1 MKKGFV
7 IAIVV
12 TIGLISLSVSGVG
25 TLSKNSSVVS
35 DRAETITPRYY
46 CPMHPQVRSDKPGQC
61 PICHMQLV
69 EEEQQ
74 DEQLSDHT
82 GHSDNEEI
90 SSAEKNTVSHSRA
103 PFMLSPAKQEL
114 IGVRTEAI
122 KRVLLT
128 QNITASGTVAYD
140 PELFTAFREYRLA
153 LRDTSSKGSPS
164 ADSLTSSSKTK
175 LRLFGLS
182 DAVIDELARE
192 KRELSEL
199 LLPSGTAWIYAE
211 LFDYEIS
218 AIKEGEFVTA
228 KAPALDGMEFNGTVL
243 SVSPLLNPESRT
255 IRVIVEVSDKERK
268 LRPSTYLLVQFN
280 VELGEKLAVRN
291 DSVIISGN
299 EAITF
304 VRRESNKF
312 EPRKVTLGR
321 AVGDRYEVLSG
332 LTEGEEVV
340 TAANFLIDSESRLQ
354 AVARGSVAESG
365 GGSGHA
371 HN

>member
-1 MKKGFV
+1 MKKVFV
-7 IAIVV
+7 ITIVV
-12 TIGLISLSVSGVG
+12 TIGLILLYLRGVG
-25 TLSKNSSVVS
+25 TLSKNSSAVS
-35 DRAETITPRYY
+35 DKVKAIAPRYY
-46 CPMHPQVRSDKPGQC
+46 CPMHPQVRSDRPGQC
-61 PICHMQLV
+61 PICHMHLV
-69 EEEQQ
+69 REEQP
-74 DEQLSDHT
+74 DEQHSNHE
-82 GHSDNEEI
+82 GPSDNEGI
-90 SSAEKNTVSHSRA
+90 SSGEKDAISHPRT
-103 PFMLSPAKQEL
+103 PFMLSAAKQEL
-114 IGVRTEAI
+114 IGVRTEVI

-128 QNITASGTVAYD
+128 QNITASGSVAYD

-153 LRDTSSKGSPS
+153 LRDTSNKNSLN
-164 ADSLTSSSKTK
+164 ADSLTSSSKIK

-182 DAVIDELARE
+182 DAVIDRLARDS
-192 KRELSEL
+192 RELSEL
-199 LLPSGTAWIYAE
+199 LLPNGTAWIYAE

-218 AIKEGEFVTA
+218 AIKEGQAVTA
-228 KAPALDGMEFNGTVL
+228 KAPALDGMEFNGKVL

-255 IRVIVEVSDKERK
+255 IRVIVEVSDKEQK
-268 LRPSTYLLVQFN
+268 LRPSTYLLAQFK
-280 VELGEKLAVRN
+280 VELGEKLAIRN

-304 VRRESNKF
+304 VRRESNQF

-332 LTEGEEVV
+332 LAEGEEVV

-354 AVARGSVAESG
+354 AVARRSG

>member
-7 IAIVV
+7 ITIVV
-12 TIGLISLSVSGVG
+12 TIGLISLYISGVG
-25 TLSKNSSVVS
+25 TLSNNSSVVS
-35 DRAETITPRYY
+35 DKAEAIAPRYY
-46 CPMHPQVRSDKPGQC
+46 CPMHPQVRSDRPGQC

-69 EEEQQ
+69 EEEQH
-74 DEQLSDHT
+74 DEQHSDHE

-90 SSAEKNTVSHSRA
+90 TSGEKDIISHSRA
-103 PFMLSPAKQEL
+103 PFMLSQAKQEL
-114 IGVRTEAI
+114 IGVRTEVV
-122 KRVLLT
+122 KRVALT
-128 QNITASGTVAYD
+128 QNVAASGTVAYD

-153 LRDTSSKGSPS
+153 LRDTGVEGSLK
-164 ADSLTSSSKTK
+164 ANSLTSSSKTK

-182 DAVIDELARE
+182 DTVIDKLARD
-192 KRELSEL
+192 KMELTEL
-199 LLPSGTAWIYAE
+199 LLPNGTAWIYAE

-218 AIKEGEFVTA
+218 AIKEGQAVTA
-228 KAPALDGMEFNGTVL
+228 KAPALDGMEFAGTVL
-243 SVSPLLNPESRT
+243 SISPLLNPASRT

-268 LRPSTYLLVQFN
+268 LRPSTYLLVKFK
-280 VELGEKLAVRN
+280 VELGEKLAIRN

-304 VRRESNKF
+304 VRRETNQF

-321 AVGDRYEVLSG
+321 SVGDRYEVLSG
-332 LTEGEEVV
+332 LIEGEEVV

-354 AVARGSVAESG
+354 AVARGSG

>member
-12 TIGLISLSVSGVG
+12 TMGLISLYISGVG
-25 TLSKNSSVVS
+25 TLSNNSSIDS
-35 DRAETITPRYY
+35 NKAEAIAPRYY
-46 CPMHPQVRSDKPGQC
+46 CPMHPQVRSDRRGQC

-74 DEQLSDHT
+74 DNHLSGHED
-82 GHSDNEEI
+82 HSDNEEI
-90 SSAEKNTVSHSRA
+90 SSGKKAVSHSRA
-103 PFMLSPAKQEL
+103 PFMLSAAKQEL
-114 IGVRTEAI
+114 IGVRTEVI
-122 KRVLLT
+122 KRVALT

-153 LRDTSSKGSPS
+153 LRNANSKDSSN

-182 DAVIDELARE
+182 DSVIDKLARD

-199 LLPSGTAWIYAE
+199 LLPSGAAWIYAE

-218 AIKEGEFVTA
+218 AIMEGQFVTA
-228 KAPALDGMEFNGTVL
+228 KAPALDGMEFAGTVL
-243 SVSPLLNPESRT
+243 SVSSLLNPESRT
-255 IRVIVEVSDKERK
+255 IRVIVEVTDKERK
-268 LRPSTYLLVQFN
+268 LRPSTYLLVQFK
-280 VELGEKLAVRN
+280 VELGEKLTIPN
-291 DSVIISGN
+291 DSVVISGN

-304 VRRESNKF
+304 VRRESNQF
-312 EPRKVTLGR
+312 EPRNLTLGR

-354 AVARGSVAESG
+354 AVARGSG

>member
-1 MKKGFV
+1 MKRGFI
-7 IAIVV
+7 IATVV
-12 TIGLISLSVSGVG
+12 AIGLVSLYIGGVG
-25 TLSKNSSVVS
+25 RPSKNSSIVS
-35 DRAETITPRYY
+35 DQAKVIVPRYY
-46 CPMHPQVRSDKPGQC
+46 CPMHPQVRSDRPGQC

-69 EEEQQ
+69 EEEQH
-74 DEQLSDHT
+74 SDHED
-82 GHSDNEEI
+82 HSDNGSGAKDI
-90 SSAEKNTVSHSRA
+90 ISHSRA
-103 PFMLSPAKQEL
+103 SFMLSPAKQEL
-114 IGVRTEAI
+114 IGVRTEVV
-122 KRVLLT
+122 KRALLT
-128 QNITASGTVAYD
+128 QSITASGVVAYD
-140 PELFTAFREYRLA
+140 PDLFTAFREYRLS
-153 LRDTSSKGSPS
+153 LRDASAKISPN

-182 DAVIDELARE
+182 DTVIDKLARD

-218 AIKEGEFVTA
+218 DIKEGQSVTA
-228 KAPALDGMEFNGTVL
+228 KAPALDGMEFSGKVL

-255 IRVIVEVSDKERK
+255 IRVIVEVSDKEQK
-268 LRPSTYLLVQFN
+268 LRPSTYLLVRFK
-280 VELGEKLAVRN
+280 VELGEKLAIRN

-304 VRRESNKF
+304 VRLESTQF

-321 AVGDRYEVLSG
+321 AIGDSYEVLSG
-332 LTEGEEVV
+332 LAEGEEVV

-354 AVARGSVAESG
+354 AVARGSG
-365 GGSGHA
+365 GGSGHS

>member
-1 MKKGFV
+1 MKKSFV

-12 TIGLISLSVSGVG
+12 AIGLVSLYVSGVG
-25 TLSKNSSVVS
+25 TPSKNSSVVS
-35 DRAETITPRYY
+35 DKAKQITPRYY
-46 CPMHPQVRSDKPGQC
+46 CPMHPQVRSDRPGQC

-69 EEEQQ
+69 EEEQH
-74 DEQLSDHT
+74 DEHE
-82 GHSDNEEI
+82 GHSDNEER
-90 SSAEKNTVSHSRA
+90 SSGEKDTISHSRA
-103 PFMLSPAKQEL
+103 TFMLSPTKQEL
-114 IGVRTEAI
+114 IGVRTEVLE
-122 KRVLLT
+122 RVLLT
-128 QNITASGTVAYD
+128 QNVTASGTVAYD

-153 LRDTSSKGSPS
+153 LRDTSSKGSPK
-164 ADSLTSSSKTK
+164 ADSLTSSIKKTM
-175 LRLFGLS
+175 RLFGLS
-182 DAVIDELARE
+182 DAVIDRLARD

-199 LLPSGTAWIYAE
+199 LLPNGAAWIYAE

-218 AIKEGEFVTA
+218 AIKEGQSVSA
-228 KAPALDGMEFNGTVL
+228 KAPALDGMEFTGAVL

-268 LRPSTYLLVQFN
+268 LRPSTYLLVQFK
-280 VELGEKLAVRN
+280 VELGEKLAIRN

-304 VRRESNKF
+304 VRRESNQF

-332 LTEGEEVV
+332 ITEGEEVV

-354 AVARGSVAESG
+354 AVARGSG

>member
-12 TIGLISLSVSGVG
+12 TIGLISLYISGVG

-35 DRAETITPRYY
+35 DKAEAIAPRYY
-46 CPMHPQVRSDKPGQC
+46 CPMHPQVRSDRPGQC

-69 EEEQQ
+69 EEEQH
-74 DEQLSDHT
+74 DEQLSDHE
-82 GHSDNEEI
+82 GHSNNEEI
-90 SSAEKNTVSHSRA
+90 SSDEKDTISHSRA
-103 PFMLSPAKQEL
+103 SFMLSPAKQEL
-114 IGVRTEAI
+114 IGVRTEVI
-122 KRVLLT
+122 KRVPLT

-140 PELFTAFREYRLA
+140 PELYTAFREYRLA
-153 LRDTSSKGSPS
+153 LRDRSGKGSPN

-182 DAVIDELARE
+182 DALIDKLARD
-192 KRELSEL
+192 KRDLSEL

-218 AIKEGEFVTA
+218 AIKEGQAVSA
-228 KAPALDGMEFNGTVL
+228 KAPALGGMEFTGTVL

-268 LRPSTYLLVQFN
+268 LRPSTYLLVQFK
-280 VELGEKLAVRN
+280 VELGEKLAIRN

-299 EAITF
+299 EAISF
-304 VRRESNKF
+304 VRSEAYQF

-354 AVARGSVAESG
+354 AVARGSG